1 MTSNKHITRT
11 QRSILSLIAC
21 SIYGM
26 TISKASLADKTNCC
40 EKTADRL
47 MADLIRRGLV
57 VSAENRLPNGASL
70 PNTYRLTARGHA
82 YLQTGNESLASP
94 PEERG

>member
-21 SIYGM
+21 GISGM
-26 TISKASLADKTNCC
+26 TISKASIADKTNCC

-47 MADLIRRGLV
+47 MANLIRRGLV

-82 YLQTGNESLASP
+82 YLQTGDESLANPS
-94 PEERG
+94 EERG

>member
-1 MTSNKHITRT
+1 MTSCKHITKT
-11 QRSILSLIAC
+11 QRNILSLIAC
-21 SIYGM
+21 GVSGM
-26 TISKASLADKTNCC
+26 TIAKASIADKTGCC

-47 MADLIRRGLV
+47 MADLLRRGLV

-82 YLQTGNESLASP
+82 YLQTGDETLAHP